1 MTLRTK
7 WENMTDFKY
16 INMRKLSTLT
26 ALVFAFLLV
35 ACGPKDGFY
44 EFDLF
49 STNDVHGTWFDST
62 YTSTR
67 VRPSLLAVNRYVDSV
82 RTVKGAES
90 VILIDAGDCLQGDNA
105 AYYFNYVDT
114 VTPHLYPRMVDY
126 MKYDAVCVGNHD
138 IETGHNVYDRVRRQ
152 MKTPWLAANAVR
164 EDNGKS
170 YFQDYVI
177 IKRKGLKIAVIGA
190 ENANIAAWLTPEL
203 WSGMRFVPIVSMM
216 QSKVDEVRAKHS
228 PDIVIV
234 ATHTATGNGDG
245 SVLEAEG
252 LDLFKSLKGVD
263 FLLCAHDHRPFVT
276 VNEEHTF
283 GFINSGSHCR
293 NIGHGHLAIEVK
305 DGKVVSKTVSTDLIP
320 VKAEPVD
327 EKMEAVF
334 HNDYLAVKAF
344 TLQKVGEL
352 RTELR
357 TRDGYVG
364 MSDYLSLVHRLG
376 LSQPGVDLSVAA
388 PLTFNGT
395 VKPGTIIYNDLFT
408 IYPYE
413 NQMFVVKMS
422 GREVKDY
429 LEASYDQWINTLT
442 PVQLSKPVS
451 DASPALLKIA
461 NRPDPRTSRERWS
474 FENRSYNF
482 DSAAGISYTVDVTKP
497 FGERITISSMAD
509 GSAFDFAREYNVAMT
524 SYRACGGGGLL
535 RAIGID
541 PSGMDSRIVARF
553 PEYRSILYSYLQ
565 RHSVLTSDELEDTSV
580 TGIWKFV
587 PEKQVAPFL
596 RNDMHRLFG
605 E

>member
-1 MTLRTK
+1 
-7 WENMTDFKY
+7 
-16 INMRKLSTLT
+16 MRKLSALALAALT
-26 ALVFAFLLV
+26 MALAS
-35 ACGPKDGFY
+35 CGPKDGIY

-62 YTSTR
+62 YASTR

-82 RTVKGAES
+82 RTVNGSES

-114 VTPHLYPRMVDY
+114 VTPHLYARLADY

-138 IETGHNVYDRVRRQ
+138 IETGHAVYDRVRRQ
-152 MKTPWLAANAVR
+152 METPWLAANAVR
-164 EDNGKS
+164 EDNGKA
-170 YFQDYVI
+170 YFDEYVI
-177 IKRKGLKIAVIGA
+177 LRRQGLKIAVIGA

-203 WSGMRFVPIVSMM
+203 WSGMRFVPIISMM
-216 QSKVDEVRAKHS
+216 QAKVDEVRAKHT

-234 ATHTATGNGDG
+234 ATHTATGKGDG

-263 FLLCAHDHRPFVT
+263 FLLCAHDHRPFVA
-276 VNEEHTF
+276 VNEDNTF

-293 NIGHGHLAIEVK
+293 NIGHGHISVEVRG
-305 DGKVVSKTVSTDLIP
+305 GKVVSKTVSTDLIP

-327 EKMEAVF
+327 AGMEAAF

-344 TLQKVGEL
+344 TLQPVGEL
-352 RTELR
+352 KTELR

-364 MSDYLSLVHRLG
+364 MSDYLALVHRLG
-376 LSQPGVDLSVAA
+376 LSQPGVDLSIAA
-388 PLTFNGT
+388 PLTFDGT
-395 VKPGTIIYNDLFT
+395 VNPGTIIYNDLFT

-429 LEASYDQWINTLT
+429 LEASYDLWINTLT
-442 PVQLSKPVS
+442 PAQLSKPVS
-451 DASPALLKIA
+451 DASPALLKISA
-461 NRPDPRTSRERWS
+461 RPDPRTSRESWS
-474 FENRSYNF
+474 FDNRFYNL
-482 DSAAGISYTVDVTKP
+482 DSAAGLNYAVDVTKP
-497 FGERITISSMAD
+497 FGERISISSMAD
-509 GSAFDFAREYNVAMT
+509 GSAFDFVREYNVAMT

-541 PSGMDSRIVARF
+541 LSDMDSRIVARL
-553 PEYRSILYSYLQ
+553 PEYRNILYSYLQ
-565 RHSVLTSDELEDTSV
+565 SHPVLTSEELGDTSV
-580 TGIWKFV
+580 TGTWKFV

-596 RNDMHRLFG
+596 SNDMHRLFG